1 MIWAYPDVKLTLLI
15 AGIFALLYLIYL
27 FRYWSINKKLEVV
40 KRRLFTK
47 MVLRSSYFTLFL
59 IAFAGPSIGVST
71 KEIQEEGKDIFIAV
85 DLSQSMNAPD
95 IGPSRLQ
102 RVKFELKNLTKSFP
116 SDRIGLIIFSSEA
129 FLQCPLTFDQTVLQL
144 YIDGLNT
151 GLVPNLGTDLN
162 APLRIAMDRFKSD
175 ESQEVTSKSVIL
187 ISDGENFGDDLEGIG
202 SEMNELGIKVF
213 SLGIGTEAGSTIPR
227 GNGVVIDPETGKP
240 AKTILNRTPLQQIAA
255 ETDGQ
260 YFEIS
265 DEVSEIGDLTGVLER
280 LEGGVTGSRV
290 VEASANKYFYF
301 LLVALALALLDMI
314 LPLKTIKL

>member
-15 AGIFALLYLIYL
+15 AGIFALLYLVYI

-47 MVLRSSYFTLFL
+47 MVLRGIYFTLFL

-102 RVKFELKNLTKSFP
+102 RIKFELKNLTKSFP

-129 FLQCPLTFDQTVLQL
+129 FLQCPLTFDQSVLQL

-162 APLRIAMDRFKSD
+162 APLRIALDRFESD
-175 ESQEVTSKSVIL
+175 ESQAVTSKSVIL

-202 SEMNELGIKVF
+202 SELNKLGIKVF

-227 GNGVVIDPETGKP
+227 GNGVVIDPATGNP
-240 AKTILNRTPLQQIAA
+240 AITVLNKTPLQQISAD
-255 ETDGQ
+255 TDGQ

-265 DEVSEIGDLTGVLER
+265 DEVSEMGDLTAALER
-280 LEGGVTGSRV
+280 IEGGVTGSRF
-290 VEASANKYFYF
+290 VETSANKYFYF